1 MAKVQDSAIG
11 ISLNQKEQLK
21 MMKKLKSSFL
31 LDKYISFC
39 YSVTQVFVIFNY
51 LRLKTF
57 VVVFKIYA
65 IVYLSILQII
75 YNIYYI

>member
-51 LRLKTF
+51 LN
-57 VVVFKIYA
+57 
-65 IVYLSILQII
+65 SIT
-75 YNIYYI
+75 YIQLLWGDYHTWLVGSLVIQGW

>member
-1 MAKVQDSAIG
+1 MAKVQDSAVG

-39 YSVTQVFVIFNY
+39 YSVTEVFVIFNY